1 MYEVINISYISN
13 DAERFAY
20 APPALC
26 YDSRSGVSNGWL
38 GMTKR
43 SMLDQFAEIKAQH
56 PDTVLF
62 FRMGD
67 FYEMF
72 HEDAVIAS
80 EVLGITLT
88 SRDKNSDN
96 PVPMAGVPWH
106 SVESYLQSMLRSG
119 YKVTMCEQEEELRPG
134 SKILERVVTRVYTP
148 GSLYEENL
156 IGEDS
161 SSILAAISVKDD
173 VIGLAILDSSTGRS
187 WIQEQSGTG
196 RWERIKDEIQRWSPS
211 ELVVSK
217 KDALSD
223 MILSLVG
230 DLDNILM
237 SVHDSNSEQ
246 RLQAVREHLKVSDLG
261 SIDLDSR
268 PLALQ
273 ACGLAAGYIARLHL
287 IDTVPLREIHF
298 DADDG
303 HLVLDQTTLRNLE
316 LSHTLIGEKQGS
328 LLQSIDCTRTW
339 MGRRLLKE
347 WIMRPLTNKT
357 KISFRHSAV
366 NSLFNAP
373 KRLDSIRESLKSMR
387 DLERLSTRLAYGRAN
402 ARDLVAISECLER
415 MPKLQSLL
423 TEGSS
428 ELLHESSLGL
438 NSLES
443 LREIIFSKII
453 DEPPASIRDGG
464 IFRFGVDDKL
474 DELRGKASEGTSW
487 LEEFE
492 SQEREKLDIPNLKI
506 KHNRQFG
513 FFIEITK
520 SHVDKVPEHYRRRQT
535 MTNAERYTTEELV
548 GWEEII
554 LTADDRAK
562 ALEREI
568 FINLRDNVANFSSDL
583 ATIAR
588 KVAITDVLSSFAYHA
603 RKNTWC
609 RPEITEENKMEVVAG
624 RHPVLEADGRFVPND
639 VKLDQKRSFL
649 LLTGPNMGG
658 KSTYLRQTALISILA
673 QAGSFVPAE
682 KARIGLIDRVFTRV
696 GAHDD
701 LRRGRSTFMM
711 EMIEVAHI
719 LRRATDKSLILL
731 DEIGRGTSTF
741 DGLAIAWSVTEDIC
755 KRLGARTLFATH
767 YHQLIGLDAE
777 FDNLANIH
785 VQVADVNGEIR
796 FLHTISEGP
805 CDESYGVQVAA
816 LAGLPISVVERARD
830 LLIFLESQAQGAKAG
845 SSKSPESRPDG
856 QSSIYGWMLGSNEQK
871 EIIDSVGESIS
882 MDNNKQESFDPIL
895 QEILERLKSIDPDN
909 LSPRESQEVLYA
921 MIDSIKKSQYSD
933 LLEE

>member
-1 MYEVINISYISN
+1 MHPLLCGITH
-13 DAERFAY
+13 A
-20 APPALC
+20 PALALEGLEM
-26 YDSRSGVSNGWL
+26 S
-38 GMTKR
+38 KR

-96 PVPMAGVPWH
+96 PVAMAGVPWH
-106 SVESYLQSMLRSG
+106 SVESYLQSMLRAG

-156 IGEDS
+156 IGEDG

-173 VIGLAILDSSTGRS
+173 KVGLAILDSSTGRS
-187 WIQEQSGTG
+187 WVQEQSGAG

-223 MILSLVG
+223 VILSLVS

-237 SVHDSNSEQ
+237 SVHDANAEQ
-246 RLQAVREHLKVSDLG
+246 RLQSVREHLKVSDLG
-261 SIDLDSR
+261 SVDLDSK

-273 ACGLAAGYIARLHL
+273 ACGLAAGYIAHLHL
-287 IDTVPLREIHF
+287 IDIVPLREVHF

-328 LLQSIDCTRTW
+328 LIQSIDSTRTW

-347 WIMRPLTNKT
+347 WIMRPLTDKE
-357 KISFRHSAV
+357 IIASRHLAV
-366 NSLFNAP
+366 SSLFKAP
-373 KRLDSIRESLKSMR
+373 RRLDSIRENLKSMR

-402 ARDLVAISECLER
+402 ARDLVAVSECLGR
-415 MPKLQSLL
+415 MPKLQTLL
-423 TEGSS
+423 TEGNS
-428 ELLHESSLGL
+428 ELLHSSSLGL
-438 NSLES
+438 NNLDSM
-443 LREIIFSKII
+443 RELIYTKII

-464 IFRFGVDDKL
+464 IFRHGVHEQL
-474 DELRGKASEGTSW
+474 DELRSKASEGTSW
-487 LEEFE
+487 LKEFE
-492 SQEREKLDIPNLKI
+492 SKEREKLDIPNLKI

-520 SHVDKVPEHYRRRQT
+520 SHVGKVPDNYRRRQT
-535 MTNAERYTTEELV
+535 MTNAERYTTDELV

-562 ALEREI
+562 ALEKEL
-568 FINLRDNVANFSSDL
+568 FIDLRNSVASHSSEL

-588 KVAITDVLSSFAYHA
+588 QIATTDVLSSFAIHA
-603 RKNTWC
+603 RKNSWC
-609 RPEITEENKMEVVAG
+609 KPEITDGRKIEIISG

-639 VKLDQKRSFL
+639 IKLDEKRSFL

-673 QAGSFVPAE
+673 QAGSYVPAE
-682 KARIGLIDRVFTRV
+682 KAKIGLIDRVFTRV

-755 KRLGARTLFATH
+755 RRLGARTLFATH
-767 YHQLIGLDAE
+767 YHQLIGLEAE
-777 FDNLANIH
+777 FKNLANIH

-796 FLHTISEGP
+796 FLHTISEGS
-805 CDESYGVQVAA
+805 CDDSYGVQVAA

-830 LLIFLESQAQGAKAG
+830 LLVFLESQAQGAKAG
-845 SSKSPESRPDG
+845 SSNSPDSRPNG
-856 QSSIYGWMLGSNEQK
+856 QSSIYGWMLSSANQNELISNEPKPLDLDVKEEIIIDPVLK
-871 EIIDSVGESIS
+871 EIS
-882 MDNNKQESFDPIL
+882 
-895 QEILERLKSIDPDN
+895 ERLRSLDVDN

-921 MIDSIKKSQYSD
+921 MIDSLEKSRYTD

>member
-1 MYEVINISYISN
+1 MHPLLCGITH
-13 DAERFAY
+13 A
-20 APPALC
+20 PALALEGLEM
-26 YDSRSGVSNGWL
+26 S
-38 GMTKR
+38 KR

-72 HEDAVIAS
+72 HEDAVVAS

-96 PVPMAGVPWH
+96 PVAMAGVPWH
-106 SVESYLQSMLRSG
+106 SVESYLQSMLRAG
-119 YKVTMCEQEEELRPG
+119 YKVTMCEQEEQLRPG

-156 IGEDS
+156 IGEDG

-173 VIGLAILDSSTGRS
+173 KVGLAILDSSTGRS
-187 WIQEQSGTG
+187 WVQEQSGAG

-223 MILSLVG
+223 VILSLVS

-237 SVHDSNSEQ
+237 SVHDANAEQ
-246 RLQAVREHLKVSDLG
+246 RLQSVREHLKVSDLG
-261 SIDLDSR
+261 SVDLDSK

-273 ACGLAAGYIARLHL
+273 ACGLAAGYIAHLHL
-287 IDTVPLREIHF
+287 IDIVPLREVHF

-328 LLQSIDCTRTW
+328 LIQSIDSTRTW

-347 WIMRPLTNKT
+347 WIMRPLTDKE
-357 KISFRHSAV
+357 IIASRHLAV
-366 NSLFNAP
+366 SSLFKAP
-373 KRLDSIRESLKSMR
+373 RRLDSIRENLKSMR

-402 ARDLVAISECLER
+402 ARDLVAVSECLGR
-415 MPKLQSLL
+415 MPKLQTLL
-423 TEGSS
+423 TEGNS
-428 ELLHESSLGL
+428 ELLHSSSLGL
-438 NSLES
+438 NNLDSM
-443 LREIIFSKII
+443 RELIYTKII

-464 IFRFGVDDKL
+464 IFRHGVHEQL
-474 DELRGKASEGTSW
+474 DELRSKASEGTSW
-487 LEEFE
+487 LKEFE
-492 SQEREKLDIPNLKI
+492 SKEREKLDIPNLKI

-520 SHVDKVPEHYRRRQT
+520 SHVGKVPDNYRRRQT
-535 MTNAERYTTEELV
+535 MTNAERYTTDELV

-562 ALEREI
+562 ALEKEL
-568 FINLRDNVANFSSDL
+568 FIDLRNSVASHSSEL

-588 KVAITDVLSSFAYHA
+588 QIATTDVLSSFAIHA
-603 RKNTWC
+603 RKNSWC
-609 RPEITEENKMEVVAG
+609 KPEITDGRKIEIISG

-639 VKLDQKRSFL
+639 IKLDEKRSFL

-673 QAGSFVPAE
+673 QAGSYVPAE
-682 KARIGLIDRVFTRV
+682 KAKIGLIDRVFTRV

-767 YHQLIGLDAE
+767 YHQLIGLEAE
-777 FDNLANIH
+777 FKNLANIH

-796 FLHTISEGP
+796 FLHTISEGS
-805 CDESYGVQVAA
+805 CDDSYGVQVAA

-830 LLIFLESQAQGAKAG
+830 LLVFLESQAQGAKAG
-845 SSKSPESRPDG
+845 SSNSPDSRPNG
-856 QSSIYGWMLGSNEQK
+856 QSSIYGWMLSSANQNELISNEPKPLDLDVKEEIIIDPVLK
-871 EIIDSVGESIS
+871 EIS
-882 MDNNKQESFDPIL
+882 
-895 QEILERLKSIDPDN
+895 ERLRSLDVDN

-921 MIDSIKKSQYSD
+921 MIDSLEKSRYTD

>member
-1 MYEVINISYISN
+1 
-13 DAERFAY
+13 
-20 APPALC
+20 
-26 YDSRSGVSNGWL
+26 
-38 GMTKR
+38 
-43 SMLDQFAEIKAQH
+43 
-56 PDTVLF
+56 
-62 FRMGD
+62 
-67 FYEMF
+67 
-72 HEDAVIAS
+72 
-80 EVLGITLT
+80 
-88 SRDKNSDN
+88 
-96 PVPMAGVPWH
+96 
-106 SVESYLQSMLRSG
+106 
-119 YKVTMCEQEEELRPG
+119 
-134 SKILERVVTRVYTP
+134 
-148 GSLYEENL
+148 
-156 IGEDS
+156 
-161 SSILAAISVKDD
+161 
-173 VIGLAILDSSTGRS
+173 
-187 WIQEQSGTG
+187 
-196 RWERIKDEIQRWSPS
+196 
-211 ELVVSK
+211 
-217 KDALSD
+217 
-223 MILSLVG
+223 
-230 DLDNILM
+230 
-237 SVHDSNSEQ
+237 
-246 RLQAVREHLKVSDLG
+246 
-261 SIDLDSR
+261 
-268 PLALQ
+268 
-273 ACGLAAGYIARLHL
+273 
-287 IDTVPLREIHF
+287 
-298 DADDG
+298 
-303 HLVLDQTTLRNLE
+303 
-316 LSHTLIGEKQGS
+316 
-328 LLQSIDCTRTW
+328 

-443 LREIIFSKII
+443 LREIIFTKII

-520 SHVDKVPEHYRRRQT
+520 SHVDKVPGHYRRRQT

-609 RPEITEENKMEVVAG
+609 RPEITEENKMEVIAG

-639 VKLDQKRSFL
+639 VKLDKKRSFL

>member
-1 MYEVINISYISN
+1 MLSDLLMHPLLCGITH
-13 DAERFAY
+13 A
-20 APPALC
+20 PALALEGLEM
-26 YDSRSGVSNGWL
+26 S
-38 GMTKR
+38 KR

-96 PVPMAGVPWH
+96 PVAMAGVPWH
-106 SVESYLQSMLRSG
+106 SVESYLQSMLRAG
-119 YKVTMCEQEEELRPG
+119 YKVTMCEQEEQLRPG

-156 IGEDS
+156 IGEDG

-173 VIGLAILDSSTGRS
+173 KVGLAILDSSTGRS
-187 WIQEQSGTG
+187 WVQEQSGAG

-223 MILSLVG
+223 VILSLVS

-237 SVHDSNSEQ
+237 SVHDANAEQ
-246 RLQAVREHLKVSDLG
+246 RLQSVREHLKVSDLG
-261 SIDLDSR
+261 SVDLDSK

-273 ACGLAAGYIARLHL
+273 ACGLAAGYIAHLHL
-287 IDTVPLREIHF
+287 IDIVPLREVHF

-328 LLQSIDCTRTW
+328 LIQSIDSTRTW

-347 WIMRPLTNKT
+347 WIMRPLTDKE
-357 KISFRHSAV
+357 IIASRHLAV
-366 NSLFNAP
+366 SSLFKAP
-373 KRLDSIRESLKSMR
+373 RRLDSIRENLKSMR

-402 ARDLVAISECLER
+402 ARDLVAVSECLGR
-415 MPKLQSLL
+415 MPKLQTLL
-423 TEGSS
+423 TEGNS
-428 ELLHESSLGL
+428 ELLHSSSLGL
-438 NSLES
+438 NNLDSM
-443 LREIIFSKII
+443 RELIYTKII

-464 IFRFGVDDKL
+464 IFRHGVHEQL
-474 DELRGKASEGTSW
+474 DELRSKASEGTSW
-487 LEEFE
+487 LKEFE
-492 SQEREKLDIPNLKI
+492 SKEREKLDIPNLKI

-520 SHVDKVPEHYRRRQT
+520 SHVGKVPDNYRRRQT
-535 MTNAERYTTEELV
+535 MTNAERYTTDELV

-562 ALEREI
+562 ALEKEL
-568 FINLRDNVANFSSDL
+568 FIDLRNSVASHSSEL

-588 KVAITDVLSSFAYHA
+588 QIATTDVLSSFAIHA
-603 RKNTWC
+603 RKNSWC
-609 RPEITEENKMEVVAG
+609 KPEITDGRKIEIISG

-639 VKLDQKRSFL
+639 IKLDEKRSFL

-673 QAGSFVPAE
+673 QAGSYVPAE
-682 KARIGLIDRVFTRV
+682 KAKIGLIDRVFTRV

-767 YHQLIGLDAE
+767 YHQLIGLEAE
-777 FDNLANIH
+777 FKNLANIH

-796 FLHTISEGP
+796 FLHTISEGS
-805 CDESYGVQVAA
+805 CDDSYGVQVAA

-830 LLIFLESQAQGAKAG
+830 LLVFLESQAQGAKAG
-845 SSKSPESRPDG
+845 SSNSPDSRPNG
-856 QSSIYGWMLGSNEQK
+856 QSSIYGWMLSSANQNELISNEPKPLDLDVKEEIIIDPVLK
-871 EIIDSVGESIS
+871 EIS
-882 MDNNKQESFDPIL
+882 
-895 QEILERLKSIDPDN
+895 ERLRSLDVDN

-921 MIDSIKKSQYSD
+921 MIDSLEKSRYTD